1 MNIFFTTLDLTSK
14 LTLNFIEPFCCFSK
28 RHAALMAQAQAEHD
42 AHHHHAHHTAHGHLF
57 DDIPVG
63 VGDIDMEE
71 DGRIDPSDEWG
82 QFVSAEAVDAS
93 TATVKEQV
101 QPKFILT
108 ERLYGPPLFRHR
120 AVDVEAVEAVGAAEG
135 EFEGFNA
142 FVATVERDQ
151 HY

>member
-1 MNIFFTTLDLTSK
+1 
-14 LTLNFIEPFCCFSK
+14 
-28 RHAALMAQAQAEHD
+28 MAQAQAQHD

-63 VGDIDMEE
+63 DIDMEE
-71 DGRIDPSDEWG
+71 DGRIEYSDEWG
-82 QFVSAEAVDAS
+82 QFVSAETEDAS
-93 TATVKEQV
+93 AATVKEQV

-120 AVDVEAVEAVGAAEG
+120 AVDVVEANGEAAEAAEAAEG
-135 EFEGFNA
+135 DFEDFNA